1 MWILFSLVSAL
12 LTGMISTTA
21 KGVDKQVDSTLGFGV
36 QALVTLVI
44 TWVVIGVQKKGGD
57 LVNIDAKSWGFLALT
72 GALSAVAY
80 LFYFGA
86 LKSGPASAVAPLD
99 RLSLIFAIVFAGLF
113 LREKITPPIIF
124 GGALM
129 VVGAVIIALSSKK
142 A

>member
-80 LFYFGA
+80 MLYLG
-86 LKSGPASAVAPLD
+86 
-99 RLSLIFAIVFAGLF
+99 AIVFAGLF

-124 GGALM
+124 GGILM